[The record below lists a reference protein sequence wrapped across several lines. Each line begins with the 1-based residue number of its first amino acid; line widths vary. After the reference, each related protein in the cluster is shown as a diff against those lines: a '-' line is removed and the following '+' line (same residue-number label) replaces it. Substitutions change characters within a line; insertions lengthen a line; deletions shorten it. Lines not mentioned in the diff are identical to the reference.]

1 MANTARADAVGGAA
15 CVATSSAWVPA
26 SAAPTV
32 GSSACGV
39 ERSYHPSAWEA
50 QWAAKLPGLVTEP
63 HWRAACPEVLKDAA
77 RIDRWLATVRARRD
91 SAQRGN
97 WSRDVFS
104 HHAYRDTCTGRALAE
119 VPIEPLYALLR
130 HPRFYC
136 LENRNVRGAYRDS
149 KDYMLTMWH
158 AEAAPALAP
167 PARAYLFDLGAS
179 LYTSGLGGASQKWF
193 VQAYEA
199 RGIVFDRIFAWEPYP
214 FDDRTIYRAAPDHVV
229 DRLSYYNVGVDA
241 RPGSKHNPL
250 RTLRAIATPADL
262 VVFKVDID
270 TAEVEE
276 PLLSQILADP
286 EVSGRIDELFFE
298 HHVHLHPLSL
308 VTRGWGPS
316 VRNRTRCTIHDSYA
330 LFRALRE
337 RGIRAHSWV

>member
-1 MANTARADAVGGAA
+1 MG
-15 CVATSSAWVPA
+15 
-26 SAAPTV
+26 
-32 GSSACGV
+32 
-39 ERSYHPSAWEA
+39 H
-50 QWAAKLPGLVTEP
+50 
-63 HWRAACPEVLKDAA
+63 
-77 RIDRWLATVRARRD
+77 
-91 SAQRGN
+91 
-97 WSRDVFS
+97 
-104 HHAYRDTCTGRALAE
+104 
-119 VPIEPLYALLR
+119 
-130 HPRFYC
+130 
-136 LENRNVRGAYRDS
+136 
-149 KDYMLTMWH
+149 
-158 AEAAPALAP
+158 
-167 PARAYLFDLGAS
+167 LGAS

-286 EVSGRIDELFFE
+286 EVSGRIDELFFWRKRWPTRLLGRVDGILMRYHSQVPLD
-298 HHVHLHPLSL
+298 HHA
-308 VTRGWGPS
+308 T
-316 VRNRTRCTIHDSYA
+316 A
-330 LFRALRE
+330 M
-337 RGIRAHSWV
+337 